1 MNDDVIISHDLFRQN
16 AGSNYPELKQSIQ
29 YSRLFNST
37 LGRDI
42 GMLHGIAS
50 SFHLALSH
58 FSFLP
63 DVKLSPSASV
73 LSEKVIKLARL

>member
-1 MNDDVIISHDLFRQN
+1 
-16 AGSNYPELKQSIQ
+16 
-29 YSRLFNST
+29 
-37 LGRDI
+37 
-42 GMLHGIAS
+42 MLHGIAS
-50 SFHLALSH
+50 SFHLVLSH